1 MKTVEIILK
10 GESPFHSYQLSLIC
24 DMPTSGEQSSAGG
37 EKNWAQE
44 LLRQDQHRAD

>member
-24 DMPTSGEQSSAGG
+24 DMPTSDEQSLAEG